1 MKIKLFHAVLCSCLE
16 LYGVVSGLCG
26 VEGVFCGS
34 GSCGVVS
41 GLSGSGLC
49 GVVGGLC
56 GIGLCGVVGGLCG
69 SGLWHKLLA
78 QREVHGQV
86 FDLPSE

>member
-49 GVVGGLC
+49 GVVR
-56 GIGLCGVVGGLCG
+56 GLCGVVGGLCG

>member
-56 GIGLCGVVGGLCG
+56 G